1 MARMERRRSE
11 DIRADVSSQLYWDN
25 RIDESNINVDVTDGR
40 VILTGTVPTYS
51 DRWQAE
57 DDAYSISGVRYVDNR
72 LRVSPTTF
80 PVPSDTEIASN
91 IRNVLEW
98 NPTIDSSRIDVSV
111 SDGVVTLSGAVDSYW
126 QKSRAGYIV
135 ANVGGVIDVSNLLRV
150 EPVGTETDEDV
161 RKDIVTT
168 LARNTFIDADRV
180 DVQVDGGV
188 VTLTGTVDDYFAYR
202 TAEDIAK
209 FTSGV
214 IDVHNSLVIV

>member
-1 MARMERRRSE
+1 MAQMEKRRSE
-11 DIRADVSSQLYWDN
+11 DIRADVSSQLFWDN

-40 VILTGTVPTYS
+40 VILTGSVPTYS

-57 DDAYSISGVRYVDNR
+57 EDAYSITGVRYVDNR

-80 PVPSDTEIASN
+80 PVPGDVEIAAN
-91 IRNVLEW
+91 IRNVMEW

-126 QKSRAGYIV
+126 QKSRAGYLV
-135 ANVGGVIDVSNLLRV
+135 ANVGGVVDVNNLLRV
-150 EPVGTETDEDV
+150 EPVGAETDEDI
-161 RKDIVTT
+161 RRDILTT
-168 LARNTFIDADRV
+168 LGRNTFIEAKNINVHVAD
-180 DVQVDGGV
+180 GI
-188 VTLTGTVDDYFAYR
+188 VTLTGTVGEYFAYR

-214 IDVHNSLVIV
+214 IDVHNDLVII

>member
-1 MARMERRRSE
+1 MAQMERRRSE
-11 DIRADVSSQLYWDN
+11 DIRADVSSQLFWDN
-25 RIDESNINVDVTDGR
+25 RIDESNINVDVVEGR

-57 DDAYSISGVRYVDNR
+57 DDAYSIAGVRYVDNR
-72 LRVSPTTF
+72 IRVSPTSF
-80 PVPSDTEIASN
+80 PVPGDTEVASN

-126 QKSRAGYIV
+126 QKSRAGYLA
-135 ANVGGVIDVSNLLRV
+135 ANVGGVVDVINLLRV
-150 EPVGTETDEDV
+150 EPVSMETDEDV
-161 RKDIVTT
+161 RRDILMT
-168 LARNTFIDADRV
+168 LGRNTFIDAGRINV
-180 DVQVDGGV
+180 HVADGI
-188 VTLTGTVDDYFAYR
+188 VTLTGTVDSYFAWR

-214 IDVHNSLVIV
+214 VDVRNDLAII